1 MKSISIACLSVL
13 FAATTAMAD
22 IQGISLG
29 NPSYGGTGCPAGSA
43 SVTLSPDATA
53 LSLLFDSYVA
63 EAGGNTGRRL
73 DRKSCNVAVPVNVPG
88 GFSVSVISVDYRGFN
103 AVPAGGMTQFNVEYF
118 FAGSSGPR
126 FQKTFVGPRNSDYLL
141 TNTLIAS
148 ALVWS
153 PCGAQVNL
161 RTNSSIQAI
170 SNQRNDQT
178 LMAVD
183 SVDIS
188 AGILYK
194 LQWRQCR

>member
-1 MKSISIACLSVL
+1 MKMWSLAILSA
-13 FAATTAMAD
+13 FAATSAMA
-22 IQGISLG
+22 QSGISLG

-53 LSLLFDSYVA
+53 LSMLFDSYTA
-63 EAGGNTGRRL
+63 EAGGTTGRVI
-73 DRKSCNVAVPVNVPG
+73 DRKSCNIAVPVNVPG

-103 AVPAGGMTQFNVEYF
+103 AVPAGGRNTFNVEYF
-118 FAGSSGPR
+118 FAGATGPR
-126 FQKTFVGPRNSDYLL
+126 FQKVFAGPQNSDYLL

-161 RTNSSIQAI
+161 RTNSSIQA
-170 SNQRNDQT
+170 QT
-178 LMAVD
+178 NNFGQQALMTVD
-183 SVDIS
+183 SVDIT
-188 AGILYK
+188 AGIIYK

>member
-1 MKSISIACLSVL
+1 
-13 FAATTAMAD
+13 MA
-22 IQGISLG
+22 QSGISLG

-53 LSLLFDSYVA
+53 LSMLFDSYTA
-63 EAGGNTGRRL
+63 EAGGTTGRVI
-73 DRKSCNVAVPVNVPG
+73 DRKSCNIAVPVNVPG

-103 AVPAGGMTQFNVEYF
+103 AVPAGGRNTFNVEYF
-118 FAGSSGPR
+118 FAGATGPR
-126 FQKTFVGPRNSDYLL
+126 FQKVFAGPQNSDYLL

-161 RTNSSIQAI
+161 RTNSSIQA
-170 SNQRNDQT
+170 QT
-178 LMAVD
+178 NNFGQQALMTVD
-183 SVDIS
+183 SVDIT
-188 AGILYK
+188 AGIIYK